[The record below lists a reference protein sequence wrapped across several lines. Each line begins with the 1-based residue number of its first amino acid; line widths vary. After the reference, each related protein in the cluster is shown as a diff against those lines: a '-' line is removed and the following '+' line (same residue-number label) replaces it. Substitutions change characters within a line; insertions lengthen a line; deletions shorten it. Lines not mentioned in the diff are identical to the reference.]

1 MESKT
6 AEPVDVE
13 SGCVATGGW
22 RAEGD
27 TGENKAT
34 ARQKEC
40 VLLYTEGR
48 W

>member
-13 SGCVATGGW
+13 SSRVATGGW
-22 RAEGD
+22 RAEED